1 MLTHT
6 IYHIPGLK
14 VGATKD
20 FERRK
25 SEYPHGTEFEVLMD
39 DLDGLSPKEVGNW
52 EWWWADYLGYPRG
65 RHYASSVQT
74 PERRVKLSMTMKI
87 SPKAIAQRTEKAK
100 AQIGIPKTEETK
112 AKISAANLGVP
123 KPPRTPEH
131 SAANAEA
138 RRGAKRTEE
147 ARAKMSAS
155 KIGKP
160 QTEAHKAAVK
170 KACVGCQ
177 LGIPKGP
184 MSEEQKAAIS
194 LAKTGKKQTKV
205 TCPHCGKVGGYATMP
220 RWHFNNCKMRGT

>member
-1 MLTHT
+1 MITHT

-65 RHYASSVQT
+65 RHYGSIINSGS
-74 PERRVKLSMTMKI
+74 K
-87 SPKAIAQRTEKAK
+87 
-100 AQIGIPKTEETK
+100 
-112 AKISAANLGVP
+112 LGVP